1 MKAEPVRALLFV
13 PEERR
18 AVMRI
23 LYLKTDIFDNEYLWN
38 KAFSMISEDRREKI
52 RNYKNEMTARLSLG
66 AGVLLRIVMDKNG
79 VSEEQIVTEEYGKPY
94 LSGGAFH
101 FNLSHSGDM
110 VVCAISEKQI
120 GVDIEQIE
128 DIKENIARRF
138 FTKYEN
144 QYLNQYKEERKRNE
158 FFRLWTMKES
168 YMKYTGEGMKLAL
181 DKFEFHFDNETSVY
195 RDGKKVVC
203 YIKEYDVPGYRLTVC
218 ADEDGFETDLI
229 EVVL

>member
-1 MKAEPVRALLFV
+1 MVYVYIANVSNLPDPLEY
-13 PEERR
+13 PEIMQE
-18 AVMRI
+18 
-23 LYLKTDIFDNEYLWN
+23 LPK
-38 KAFSMISEDRREKI
+38 DRVEKI
-52 RNYKNEMTARLSLG
+52 RKNKQLKNRKESLG
-66 AGVLLRIVMDKNG
+66 AGLLLLEVLKKHKISMGDLIYKGN
-79 VSEEQIVTEEYGKPY
+79 GKPDIEDIC
-94 LSGGAFH
+94 

-203 YIKEYDVPGYRLTVC
+203 YIKEYDVP
-218 ADEDGFETDLI
+218 
-229 EVVL
+229 